1 MGKTLILSKQNIRLI
16 RFITA
21 IAMVALVYY
30 GLSEISRHVASTPKS
45 VTPVWLP
52 DGLASAVVLICGY
65 EILPGIF
72 IGSFLA
78 NIWAF
83 FDTSN
88 GYGAISSV
96 LEVLGIAI
104 GTTAGAGIGRYLL
117 NKKVNYRNIFK
128 NLGNVC
134 QFLAFTV
141 TLAPMINATVGV
153 GCLWLGNYVIWDNLP
168 TVWFTWWVSNL
179 AGICILTP
187 VILSWYSLY
196 SIAVKGKPKSAVI
209 SSKVVRQ
216 VDYWRLIELIVLIVF
231 VTVVSF
237 ISFCL
242 GYDLEYILITSVV
255 WSSVR
260 FGQFIS
266 TNLIVLISII
276 AVIGTVQGLGTFSIQ
291 NNAQSG
297 GHSLVLLQSFIVVIV
312 VTTLSL
318 IGILSEKKQA
328 IAKLQ
333 RSRKILIEQST
344 QLENSKLILNENALI
359 LEQKNTALIESKK
372 LAEQA
377 NRIKTEFLSNM
388 SHELRTPLNGIL
400 GFVQLLQ
407 DSQRLDSQDKSDLLA
422 IYQSGTHLLNLIND
436 ILDIS
441 KIEAGKMEL
450 QPLDVY
456 FPAFLSDLVGVMQIQ
471 ATNKNIDLI
480 YVYAP
485 DLPELVNVDA
495 KRLKQILL
503 NLLGN
508 AIKFCEK
515 GQVIF
520 KVSCDNSTVNNSSMP
535 INFMVEDSGIGID
548 EKSLETIFLPF
559 EQFGESKFQTQGTGL
574 GLPISQK
581 IAELMGSKITV
592 NSQIGVG
599 SVFQFTVDIQ
609 VIESKIDSEQNIGQN
624 NEQNIALL
632 KNKSAFDQKLSQ
644 KLPLRILLA
653 EDNVVN
659 QRVVC
664 KILDRLGYKIDV
676 VSNGLQVLESMRSQ
690 IYDVVLMD
698 MQMPEM
704 NGLEATKRIISDS
717 SFGYRP
723 YIIALTANAME
734 SDRYFCLEAGMNDF
748 ISKPINVDLLVEAL
762 WRSRSQKD

>member
-1 MGKTLILSKQNIRLI
+1 MGKILILSKQNIKVI
-16 RFITA
+16 RFIIA
-21 IAMVALVYY
+21 IAMVALIYY

-52 DGLASAVVLICGY
+52 DGFASAVVLICGY

-83 FDTSN
+83 FDRSD

-96 LEVLGIAI
+96 VEILGIAI

-117 NKKVNYRNIFK
+117 NKKINCRNIFK

-141 TLAPMINATVGV
+141 TLAPMINATAGV
-153 GCLWLGNYVIWDNLP
+153 GCLWLGNCVTWDNLQ

-187 VILSWYSLY
+187 VILSWYNLY
-196 SIAVKGKPKSAVI
+196 SIVVKGKPKSVVI
-209 SSKVVRQ
+209 GSKLFRKF
-216 VDYWRLIELIVLIVF
+216 DYWQLIELLLLIVF

-237 ISFCL
+237 ISFYL
-242 GYDLEYILITSVV
+242 GYDLEYILITSIV
-255 WSSVR
+255 WSAVR

-276 AVIGTVQGLGTFSIQ
+276 SVAGTVQGLGTFSIQ
-291 NNAQSG
+291 NYNHSSS
-297 GHSLVLLQSFIVVIV
+297 HSLVLLQSFIVVIV

-328 IAKLQ
+328 ITKLQ

-344 QLENSKLILNENALI
+344 QLENSKLILNENTLI
-359 LEQKNTALIESKK
+359 LEQKNTALIEAKK

-441 KIEAGKMEL
+441 KIEAGKMDL

-456 FPAFLSDLVGVMQIQ
+456 LPAFLSDLVGVMQIQ

-480 YVYAP
+480 YVYPP

-520 KVSCDNSTVNNSSMP
+520 KVSYDNSTVNNSSMP
-535 INFMVEDSGIGID
+535 INFRVEDSGIGID
-548 EKSLETIFLPF
+548 EKSLGTIFLPF
-559 EQFGESKFQTQGTGL
+559 EQFGESKFQAQGTGL

-599 SVFQFTVDIQ
+599 SVFQFTVDIE
-609 VIESKIDSEQNIGQN
+609 VIESKIHSEQNIT
-624 NEQNIALL
+624 LV

-676 VSNGLQVLESMRSQ
+676 VNNGLKALESMRSQ

-704 NGLEATKRIISDS
+704 NGIEATRHIMSDS

-762 WRSRSQKD
+762 WRSQNGRSQKD

>member
-1 MGKTLILSKQNIRLI
+1 MGKILILSKQHIKLI
-16 RFITA
+16 RFIIA

-45 VTPVWLP
+45 VTPVWIP
-52 DGLASAVVLICGY
+52 DGFASAVVLICGY
-65 EILPGIF
+65 EILPGIL

-83 FDTSN
+83 FDRSN

-96 LEVLGIAI
+96 LVVLGIAI

-117 NKKVNYRNIFK
+117 NKKVNCRNVFK

-134 QFLAFTV
+134 QFLVFTV

-153 GCLWLGNYVIWDNLP
+153 SCLWLGNYVTWDNLL
-168 TVWFTWWVSNL
+168 TVWFTWFVSNL

-187 VILSWYSLY
+187 AILSWCNLY
-196 SIAVKGKPKSAVI
+196 SIATKGKTKSI
-209 SSKVVRQ
+209 LIGSKLFRK
-216 VDYWRLIELIVLIVF
+216 VDYWRLIELILLIVF
-231 VTVVSF
+231 VTVLSF

-242 GYDLEYILITSVV
+242 GYDLEYILITSIV

-276 AVIGTVQGLGTFSIQ
+276 AIIGTVQGLGTFSIQ
-291 NNAQSG
+291 NNDPSG

-333 RSRKILIEQST
+333 RSQTILIEQSR
-344 QLENSKLILNENALI
+344 QLENSKLILNENTLI

-436 ILDIS
+436 ILDIA

-480 YVYAP
+480 YVYPP

-520 KVSCDNSTVNNSSMP
+520 KVSCDNSTVSNSSMP
-535 INFMVEDSGIGID
+535 INFRVEDSGIGID

-559 EQFGESKFQTQGTGL
+559 EQFGESKFQAQGSGL

-599 SVFQFTVDIQ
+599 SVFQFTVDIE
-609 VIESKIDSEQNIGQN
+609 VIESKIDSEQNTEQD
-624 NEQNIALL
+624 NEQNIALV

-676 VSNGLQVLESMRSQ
+676 VSNGLKVLESMRSQ

-704 NGLEATKRIISDS
+704 NGLEATKHIISDS
-717 SFGYRP
+717 SFEYRP

-762 WRSRSQKD
+762 WRSRSQKN

>member
-1 MGKTLILSKQNIRLI
+1 MGKMLILSKQNIKLIRLI
-16 RFITA
+16 VA

-52 DGLASAVVLICGY
+52 DGFASAVVLICGY
-65 EILPGIF
+65 EILPGIL

-83 FDTSN
+83 FDRSN
-88 GYGAISSV
+88 AYAAISSV

-117 NKKVNYRNIFK
+117 NKKVNCRNIFK

-134 QFLAFTV
+134 QFLVFTV
-141 TLAPMINATVGV
+141 ALAPMINATVGV
-153 GCLWLGNYVIWDNLP
+153 LCLCIGNYAPWDTFP
-168 TVWFTWWVSNL
+168 TVWLTWWVSNL
-179 AGICILTP
+179 AGISILTP
-187 VILSWYSLY
+187 AILSWYNLY
-196 SIAVKGKPKSAVI
+196 CTVFKGKLKS
-209 SSKVVRQ
+209 Q
-216 VDYWRLIELIVLIVF
+216 VTFIKAFKEQNYWRLIELIILIVF
-231 VTVVSF
+231 ILTVSF
-237 ISFCL
+237 ISFYL
-242 GYDLEYILITSVV
+242 GYNLEYILIACIV
-255 WSSVR
+255 WSVLR
-260 FGQFIS
+260 FGQLIS
-266 TNLIVLISII
+266 TNLIVLISTI
-276 AVIGTVQGLGTFSIQ
+276 AILGTVRGLGIFSLQ
-291 NNAQSG
+291 NNYHSG
-297 GHSLVLLQSFIVVIV
+297 SHSLVLLQSFIVVIV
-312 VTTLSL
+312 VTTLCL
-318 IGILSEKKQA
+318 VGILSEKKQA
-328 IAKLQ
+328 ISKLQ
-333 RSRKILIEQST
+333 RSEIILIEQSR

-359 LEQKNTALIESKK
+359 LEQKNTALIEAKK

-377 NRIKTEFLSNM
+377 NRTKTEFLSNM

-456 FPAFLSDLVGVMQIQ
+456 LPAFLSDLVGIIQIQ

-480 YVYAP
+480 YVYP
-485 DLPELVNVDA
+485 PHLPELVNVDA

-520 KVSCDNSTVNNSSMP
+520 KVTCDDSTFKNSSMS
-535 INFMVEDSGIGID
+535 ISFTIEDSGIGIGA
-548 EKSLETIFLPF
+548 ERLETIFLPF
-559 EQFGESKFQTQGTGL
+559 EQFGESKFQAQGTGL

-592 NSQIGVG
+592 KSQIGVG

-609 VIESKIDSEQNIGQN
+609 VIESQIHSEQNPQ
-624 NEQNIALL
+624 QNISLV

-676 VSNGLQVLESMRSQ
+676 VSNGLKVLESMRSQ

-704 NGLEATKRIISDS
+704 NGLEATKHIISDS
-717 SFGYRP
+717 SFEYRP

-762 WRSRSQKD
+762 WRSRNINAEG

>member
-1 MGKTLILSKQNIRLI
+1 M
-16 RFITA
+16 
-21 IAMVALVYY
+21 
-30 GLSEISRHVASTPKS
+30 
-45 VTPVWLP
+45 
-52 DGLASAVVLICGY
+52 
-65 EILPGIF
+65 
-72 IGSFLA
+72 
-78 NIWAF
+78 
-83 FDTSN
+83 
-88 GYGAISSV
+88 
-96 LEVLGIAI
+96 
-104 GTTAGAGIGRYLL
+104 
-117 NKKVNYRNIFK
+117 
-128 NLGNVC
+128 
-134 QFLAFTV
+134 
-141 TLAPMINATVGV
+141 
-153 GCLWLGNYVIWDNLP
+153 
-168 TVWFTWWVSNL
+168 
-179 AGICILTP
+179 
-187 VILSWYSLY
+187 
-196 SIAVKGKPKSAVI
+196 
-209 SSKVVRQ
+209 
-216 VDYWRLIELIVLIVF
+216 
-231 VTVVSF
+231 
-237 ISFCL
+237 
-242 GYDLEYILITSVV
+242 
-255 WSSVR
+255 
-260 FGQFIS
+260 
-266 TNLIVLISII
+266 
-276 AVIGTVQGLGTFSIQ
+276 
-291 NNAQSG
+291 
-297 GHSLVLLQSFIVVIV
+297 
-312 VTTLSL
+312 
-318 IGILSEKKQA
+318 
-328 IAKLQ
+328 Q
-333 RSRKILIEQST
+333 RSQTILIEQSR
-344 QLENSKLILNENALI
+344 QLENSKLILNENTLI

-436 ILDIS
+436 ILDIA

-480 YVYAP
+480 YVYPP

-520 KVSCDNSTVNNSSMP
+520 KVSCDNSTVSNSSMP
-535 INFMVEDSGIGID
+535 INFRVEDSGIGID

-559 EQFGESKFQTQGTGL
+559 EQFGESKFQAQGTGL

-599 SVFQFTVDIQ
+599 SVFQFTVDIE
-609 VIESKIDSEQNIGQN
+609 VIESKIDSEQNTEQD
-624 NEQNIALL
+624 NEQNIALV

-676 VSNGLQVLESMRSQ
+676 VSNGLKVLESMRSQ

-704 NGLEATKRIISDS
+704 NGLEATKHIISDS
-717 SFGYRP
+717 SFEYRP

-762 WRSRSQKD
+762 WRSRSQKN